1 MISKN
6 PTHLT
11 KRLYD
16 LINEFQLKQHI
27 ISPIRIT
34 PASKTLIDLIM
45 TKSSD
50 NKIGVIHLGISDHSL
65 AYICRKVGIL
75 RAEPKVVETR
85 QFKNFNSSAF
95 QNDLEMAFQRY
106 YNINNYT
113 NPNHVWETWK
123 TIFLDVAD
131 LHAPLRIRKVKSEYC
146 PWMTNVIKKL
156 AQHKFYLKKKAVKFN
171 SSNYHEAY
179 KRCRNE
185 LNNKIKVA
193 KTKFYNTKLQ
203 KSKNSKEDW
212 NTINILLNRK
222 CKTTVVNE
230 LSVDHGRNIMQGKDI
245 VNRFNK
251 SFTSICPKLVNS
263 VTDNAYGNSF
273 DPLSYINPVNS
284 AFHFRD
290 ISSYDLKGELQ
301 NMQMG
306 KSTGLD
312 KISTKLL
319 KLAGDTII
327 ESLLKIFNLSL
338 KTGIFPDDWKLAKVT
353 PIHKSEDKTLCENY
367 RPISVISNVAKIFE
381 KLVCKQLNTFLE
393 NNSII
398 AKNQSGFR

>member
-1 MISKN
+1 M
-6 PTHLT
+6 
-11 KRLYD
+11 
-16 LINEFQLKQHI
+16 
-27 ISPIRIT
+27 
-34 PASKTLIDLIM
+34 
-45 TKSSD
+45 
-50 NKIGVIHLGISDHSL
+50 KI
-65 AYICRKVGIL
+65 
-75 RAEPKVVETR
+75 
-85 QFKNFNSSAF
+85 
-95 QNDLEMAFQRY
+95 
-106 YNINNYT
+106 
-113 NPNHVWETWK
+113 
-123 TIFLDVAD
+123 
-131 LHAPLRIRKVKSEYC
+131 
-146 PWMTNVIKKL
+146 
-156 AQHKFYLKKKAVKFN
+156 AVKFN

-203 KSKNSKEDW
+203 KCKNSKEGW

-222 CKTTVVNE
+222 SKTTVVNE
-230 LSVDHGRNIMQGKDI
+230 LCVDHGKNITQGKDI

-251 SFTSICPKLVNS
+251 FFTSIGPKLANS
-263 VTDNAYGNSF
+263 VTDNAYRNSF

-284 AFHFRD
+284 VFHFRD
-290 ISSYDLKGELQ
+290 ISSYDLKSELQ
-301 NMQMG
+301 NVQMG

-353 PIHKSEDKTLCENY
+353 LIYKSEDKTLCENY

-398 AKNQSGFR
+398 AKNQLGFRRNHSTKTSLLHSTETWLKSMDQGQINGLYS